1 MRKTRYQNGCLS
13 LIKNGSGNLVW
24 VFRWKQTLPDGTRA
38 PRQKVIGTAE
48 RYKDKAA
55 AERAAGGL
63 RLMANADGPNQ
74 LKVVTMDALIQ
85 HYRTTELID
94 NGEEGK
100 SYSTRDRYGS
110 YLNRW
115 LLPRW
120 GGYRLGDIK
129 TVAVEEWLRT
139 LKPKPRKPRKPEVT
153 AKATMKT
160 KALKPLAPATKAKI
174 RNMMSA
180 LFNHAIRWEFTDR
193 NPITGPVPGSGV
205 RQSSKR
211 ERIPDVLEVAEMRAL
226 LGELA
231 LRERVLVFLA
241 MATGLRRGELA
252 GLKWKDMDFANLLL
266 HVERSV
272 VNNVSGRCKT
282 EASKKPV
289 PVDEFLAQDLLE
301 WYRHAPCAQPEDWIF
316 ASTSNRA
323 GRKRGVN
330 PVGLASVMRYHI
342 RAAARRVGITKRLSW
357 HTFRHTFSTLLKA
370 NGEDVKVVQ
379 ELLRHSSIRITMDVY
394 TQAMAP
400 AKRVAQSKVVSMF
413 RPESREQ
420 NGQNSEKGRNDVHEN
435 VHGNYQPNLVSA

>member
-1 MRKTRYQNGCLS
+1 
-13 LIKNGSGNLVW
+13 
-24 VFRWKQTLPDGTRA
+24 
-38 PRQKVIGTAE
+38 
-48 RYKDKAA
+48 
-55 AERAAGGL
+55 
-63 RLMANADGPNQ
+63 
-74 LKVVTMDALIQ
+74 
-85 HYRTTELID
+85 
-94 NGEEGK
+94 
-100 SYSTRDRYGS
+100 
-110 YLNRW
+110 
-115 LLPRW
+115 
-120 GGYRLGDIK
+120 
-129 TVAVEEWLRT
+129 VAVEEWLRT
-139 LKPKPRKPRKPEVT
+139 LKPIPRKPEVK
-153 AKATMKT
+153 AKAKAKT
-160 KALKPLAPATKAKI
+160 LKALAPATKAKI

-211 ERIPDVLEVAEMRAL
+211 ERIPDVLEVEEMRAL

-231 LRERVLVFLA
+231 IRERMLVFLA

-323 GRKRGVN
+323 GKKCGLN

-342 RAAARRVGITKRLSW
+342 RAAAKRIGITKRLSW

-394 TQAMAP
+394 TQAMSP
-400 AKRVAQSKVVSMF
+400 AKSAAQSKVISMF
-413 RPESREQ
+413 RPELREQ
-420 NGQNSEKGRNDVHEN
+420 GGQNSEKGRNDVHEN
-435 VHGNYQPNLVSA
+435 VHGKYGPNLVSA

>member
-1 MRKTRYQNGCLS
+1 MGK
-13 LIKNGSGNLVW
+13 LVW

-38 PRQKVIGTAE
+38 PRQKVIGTPE
-48 RYKDKAA
+48 RYKDRAA
-55 AERAAGGL
+55 AESAAGGL

-74 LKVVTMDALIQ
+74 LKVVTMEALIQ

-115 LLPRW
+115 VQPRW
-120 GGYRLGDIK
+120 GSYRLGDIK

-139 LKPKPRKPRKPEVT
+139 LKPRPRKPRKAEV
-153 AKATMKT
+153 KAKT
-160 KALKPLAPATKAKI
+160 KAQSKTLKPLAPATKAKI

-205 RQSSKR
+205 RQRSKR
-211 ERIPDVLEVAEMRAL
+211 ERIPDVLEGEEVRAL

-231 LRERVLVFLA
+231 IRERVLVFLA

-289 PVDEFLAQDLLE
+289 PVDEFLAQNLLE

-323 GRKRGVN
+323 GRKRDMN

-342 RAAARRVGITKRLSW
+342 RVAAKRIGIQTAQLMAAGSLHAPSFARLTVTKRLSW
-357 HTFRHTFSTLLKA
+357 HTFRHTFS
-370 NGEDVKVVQ
+370 
-379 ELLRHSSIRITMDVY
+379 RC
-394 TQAMAP
+394 
-400 AKRVAQSKVVSMF
+400 
-413 RPESREQ
+413 
-420 NGQNSEKGRNDVHEN
+420 
-435 VHGNYQPNLVSA
+435 